1 MTGLRT
7 ARSGL
12 LAGVVPEPGAREPGV
27 CNALADNYPD
37 EAGALADE
45 MGFPNPF
52 AMVGRALGI
61 GGKPKRRATTGPR
74 QFAGG
79 GQRWGGQPMAPAGYG
94 YGRPPMYAAQPPPV
108 VNPPASQLQ
117 GGIYVAAWDPFV
129 FNLAQGLAPISL
141 TLSPFAAFRGRR
153 FVVTVTR
160 IGTTAAS
167 AVPLASVL
175 QIGATPMILGGEVPV
190 EVFQSTAQ
198 DTNLTFPLT
207 SVGTPYRLTIRSNAA
222 VTGTDVMT
230 VSCAVVGD
238 A

>member
-1 MTGLRT
+1 MTRMMT
-7 ARSGL
+7 AMACL
-12 LAGVVPEPGAREPGV
+12 MAGNLPEPGDRSPGV
-27 CNALADNYPD
+27 CNALMDNYPD

-45 MGFPNPF
+45 MGFPNPL

-61 GGKPKRRATTGPR
+61 GGRKRRATTGPR
-74 QFAGG
+74 QFAAG
-79 GQRWGGQPMAPAGYG
+79 GQRFGQAPRPYG
-94 YGRPPMYAAQPPPV
+94 YAQPPMYAAQPPPV